1 MTEMAARLLLLRDEC
16 DHETGVIDTTWDD
29 QKIAEE
35 L

>member
-1 MTEMAARLLLLRDEC
+1 MTEMAARLLVLRDEC
-16 DHETGVIDTTWDD
+16 DHGTGVIDTTWDD